1 MVKAKELM
9 STNIITIGPE
19 EDLCEAMRM
28 MALNNITGLPVI
40 DDEGVLTGIITE
52 KDVLVLL
59 CDHLEDARMDLS
71 IGKVSESMTR
81 RVICFGPDDDLR
93 DIAECLSTH
102 DLRRVP
108 ILADGKLVGIV
119 SRRDVIRHLRDHQQ
133 QDEVIRDSILELL
146 Y

>member
-9 STNIITIGPE
+9 NTNVITIGPE

-28 MALNNITGLPVI
+28 MALNHITGLPVV

-52 KDVLVLL
+52 RDVLALL
-59 CDHLEDARMDLS
+59 CDHLEDVCMDLS
-71 IGKVSESMTR
+71 IGKVGEFMTC
-81 RVICFGPDDDLR
+81 RVICFGPEDDLR

-102 DLRRVP
+102 DFRRVP
-108 ILADGKLVGIV
+108 ILADGKLAGII
-119 SRRDVIRHLRDHQQ
+119 SRRDVIRYLRDRQQ
-133 QDEVIRDSILELL
+133 QDEVVRDSILELL